1 MDIQP
6 VAVGGCQSG
15 QRSQAGRAPR
25 PQGTWLSSP
34 PLPSL
39 THSYICV
46 LGKETFLVNW
56 PAEGDVGKKELLD
69 QLEGFSEYM
78 STRGRES

>member
-1 MDIQP
+1 MDIQR

-15 QRSQAGRAPR
+15 QRSKAGRTPR
-25 PQGTWLSSP
+25 PQGTRLPSP
-34 PLPSL
+34 SLPSL

-46 LGKETFLVNW
+46 LGKETFLMNW
-56 PAEGDVGKKELLD
+56 PEEGDMGKKELLN

-78 STRGRES
+78 STHCRES